1 MTKSIPVLDFGSQ
14 TAQLIVRRVRELGVY
29 SELLA
34 YDTPESTIAALN
46 PSGLIL
52 SGGPASVYAPGAPR
66 LPAWLTTTDLPIL
79 GICYGMQIQSQAL
92 GGEVLPAPA
101 GEYGPASL
109 EREGE
114 NLLFTGLPPV
124 QPVWMSHGDKLATLP
139 PGFQPLAHTANTPF
153 AAMGNLEK
161 RWYGV
166 QFHPEVVHTTYGRDL
181 LHNFLYKI
189 CGCTKTWQPA
199 HFVAQA
205 IEHIRAQVGSERV
218 ICALSGGV
226 DSAVAALLLHRAIG
240 ERLTCIFVD
249 NGLLRLGEAAQVRQT
264 FQDHFQIPLIFID
277 ASEEFLTALEGV
289 FDPEQKRKIIGE
301 RFIRIFE
308 REARRLE
315 EIKFLAQGTLYPD
328 VIESTAPDRAKGAK
342 IKTHH
347 NVGGLPAD
355 MHLKLVEP
363 LRFLFKDEV
372 RAAGLELGLP
382 EDWVWRHPFPGPGLA
397 VRILGPLS
405 QQRLAT
411 LRHADDLFL
420 SELRAAKLYREVQQ
434 AFAVLLPVQSVG
446 VMGDGRTYA
455 DTIAL
460 RAITTEDYMTADW
473 ARLPFD
479 FLARLSSRIVNEV
492 AGVNRVVYDLSS
504 KPPATIEWE

>member
-289 FDPEQKRKIIGE
+289 SDPEQKRKIIGE

>member
-264 FQDHFQIPLIFID
+264 FQDHFQIPLISID

-289 FDPEQKRKIIGE
+289 SDPEQKRKIIGE

-308 REARRLE
+308 LEARRLE

>member
-52 SGGPASVYAPGAPR
+52 SGGPASVYASGAPR